1 MLGVLPWFL
10 PGVGLSLIVAVLVSG
25 RVGRWLSCNRLIAA
39 LLIIS
44 LGIVLSATI
53 TPLGTTSD
61 PSEVVGPGCDLSRVA
76 LAPLEDLWSLNDASL
91 NIMLFVPLGVAVGL
105 LPGSPRKVAV
115 VIAAL
120 LAPFAVELFQ
130 LLVPVLGRGCQSA
143 DVIDNLTGLIVGMA
157 GATAA
162 RLLLS
167 RIGPMD

>member
-10 PGVGLSLIVAVLVSG
+10 PGVGLSLIVAVLIG
-25 RVGRWLSCNRLIAA
+25 ARVGRWLSCSPLIAG
-39 LLIIS
+39 LLIVS
-44 LGIVLSATI
+44 FAMVLAATI

-61 PSEVVGPGCDLSRVA
+61 PSEVVGPGCDLSRVG

-91 NIMLFVPLGVAVGL
+91 NVLLFVPLGVAIGL
-105 LPGSPRKVAV
+105 LPGSRRKLAV
-115 VIAAL
+115 VVAAL
-120 LAPFAVELFQ
+120 LSPVAIELLQ

-162 RLLLS
+162 RWLLTE
-167 RIGPMD
+167 IGPGD